1 MGRRRTAG
9 LPKRGAEVEIV
20 ERRAFGVTNQMLVRL
35 LRQSPRLGRVEQETL
50 GGV

>member
-20 ERRAFGVTNQMLVRL
+20 ERRAFGGYEPDVSETSTSVAA
-35 LRQSPRLGRVEQETL
+35 LGTR
-50 GGV
+50 